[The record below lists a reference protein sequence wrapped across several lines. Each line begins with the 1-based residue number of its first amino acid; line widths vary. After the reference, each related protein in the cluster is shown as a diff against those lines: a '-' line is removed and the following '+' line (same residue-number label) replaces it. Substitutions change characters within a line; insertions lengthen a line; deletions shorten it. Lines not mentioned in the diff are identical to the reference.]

1 MLLDALAVR
10 ATAGRWRYDR
20 KGQLARQG
28 TVCEPLLRR
37 LLRQAYFRQP
47 PPKSAGREQFGDG
60 YLKQYFQYQ
69 FGSSRQALCDALA
82 TAAALTTES
91 VARAIEDFVLRNFC
105 VEECVV
111 SGGGVRNR
119 FLMSQLEQRLAA
131 FATPRIPSQPRKP
144 REPKQGI
151 RLLTSDSTGIPADA
165 KEAIAFAVLA
175 YQTIHR
181 QPSNLCAATGARHPA
196 ILGKVVYAKK

>member
-1 MLLDALAVR
+1 M
-10 ATAGRWRYDR
+10 
-20 KGQLARQG
+20 
-28 TVCEPLLRR
+28 
-37 LLRQAYFRQP
+37 P
-47 PPKSAGREQFGDG
+47 PST
-60 YLKQYFQYQ
+60 
-69 FGSSRQALCDALA
+69 LA
-82 TAAALTTES
+82 TAAALTAES
-91 VARAIEDFVLRNFC
+91 VARAMGDFVLRNFC

-111 SGGGVRNR
+111 SGGGVHNR

-131 FATPRIPSQPRKP
+131 LANPRKPSQPRK
-144 REPKQGI
+144 PKQGI

-196 ILGKVVYAKK
+196 ILGKVVYANK